1 MGSVSEIKSKD
12 MLFPSELS
20 LPCTSFFPIKGG
32 LSVFVKTDNNKVTPE
47 IVGWG
52 ISQWIGDE
60 LVYLAQGKSGVQG
73 RRLKLFESLDEVSQY
88 LTLNGV
94 YSFTVDSGL

>member
-1 MGSVSEIKSKD
+1 M
-12 MLFPSELS
+12 
-20 LPCTSFFPIKGG
+20 
-32 LSVFVKTDNNKVTPE
+32 
-47 IVGWG
+47 
-52 ISQWIGDE
+52 
-60 LVYLAQGKSGVQG
+60 QG

>member
-1 MGSVSEIKSKD
+1 MDCISEIKAKD
-12 MLFPSELS
+12 MIFPSELS
-20 LPCTSFFPIKGG
+20 LPCTSFFPVRGE
-32 LSVFVKTDNNKVTPE
+32 LSVFVKTNNNSATPE

-60 LVYLAQGKSGVQG
+60 LVYLSQGKSGIQG
-73 RRLKLFESLDEVSQY
+73 RRLKLFESLDEVCQY

>member
-32 LSVFVKTDNNKVTPE
+32 TICL
-47 IVGWG
+47 
-52 ISQWIGDE
+52 
-60 LVYLAQGKSGVQG
+60 
-73 RRLKLFESLDEVSQY
+73 R
-88 LTLNGV
+88 
-94 YSFTVDSGL
+94 